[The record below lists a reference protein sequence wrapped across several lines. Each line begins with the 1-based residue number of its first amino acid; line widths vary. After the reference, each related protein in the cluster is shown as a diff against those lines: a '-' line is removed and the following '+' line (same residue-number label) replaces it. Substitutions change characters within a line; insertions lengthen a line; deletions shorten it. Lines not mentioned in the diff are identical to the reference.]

1 MMAFSNENDCYSC
14 VAVTVMAVCNVDV
27 SGGGAFV
34 MEYVGVT
41 DASNVARGG
50 PARLNRR
57 CSRGAPV
64 RGKVA
69 IVGALL
75 ASSPASWPASL
86 PDSSPFLSSFC
97 LPIP

>member
-27 SGGGAFV
+27 LSGGAFV
-34 MEYVGVT
+34 MEYVGAT
-41 DASNVARGG
+41 DAANAARGG

-57 CSRGAPV
+57 RSRGAPV

-69 IVGALL
+69 IVGARAL
-75 ASSPASWPASL
+75 PASWLA
-86 PDSSPFLSSFC
+86 SSPFLSSFC